1 VLHEMTTILFS
12 TKHESLEVKCQ
23 NISQR
28 ENLAELFERSS
39 WNHLGIKE
47 KSRLISRSIEADV
60 CHSGL

>member
-1 VLHEMTTILFS
+1 MTGIRIYGQQILHEMTTILFS

-39 WNHLGIKE
+39 WNHLG
-47 KSRLISRSIEADV
+47 R
-60 CHSGL
+60 